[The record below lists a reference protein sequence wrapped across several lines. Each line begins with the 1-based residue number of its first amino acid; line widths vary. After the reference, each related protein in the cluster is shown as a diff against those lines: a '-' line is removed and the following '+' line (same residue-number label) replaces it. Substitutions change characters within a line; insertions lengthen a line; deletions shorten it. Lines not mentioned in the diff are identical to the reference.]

1 MKTLGKL
8 EKSFG
13 TWFLIFTCFFFF
25 ILRLPSLFEPY
36 WYGDEGIYQAIGL
49 RINSGG
55 ILYQNAFDNKPP
67 LLYVFYSFFNSDQF
81 MVRLGS
87 LFFGILAVIAFYFL
101 AKKLFEKKLA
111 VFSSTGFFALMFAI
125 PLFEG
130 NIANA
135 ENLMLFPLIL
145 AGFLIFSNR
154 EKMKNKFFFLAGL
167 LTGLAFLFKVVAV
180 FDFAA
185 FFIFILFS
193 DITLNFSKI
202 KSKKYLFKIL
212 DKTGIFL
219 LSFIIPIAIT
229 ALYFY
234 LVGAFSFF
242 LKATFLNNVGYV
254 SYGNKFIIP
263 QGFLILKLVILFL
276 FILFVFIKRKSL
288 NLAGVFVFLWAGF
301 SLFNAFFSQRP
312 YTHYILVFLPSFSLL
327 IGFLI
332 ANKKWQK
339 FSLIFILVL
348 TYLIIKNF
356 HIYDKVIPYYKNF
369 LDFAN
374 GQKSLIEYQAFFDR
388 RTPIDYQVAQYLLP
402 KINNENVFVWGNNA
416 QLYKMLGKLPPGRY
430 TVAYHITGY
439 KDGLQNTAEGLLKT
453 NPKYIII
460 MPNVSSYPFSLENYE
475 QSVILNDVIIYE
487 RTL

>member
-229 ALYFY
+229 
-234 LVGAFSFF
+234 
-242 LKATFLNNVGYV
+242 
-254 SYGNKFIIP
+254 
-263 QGFLILKLVILFL
+263 
-276 FILFVFIKRKSL
+276 
-288 NLAGVFVFLWAGF
+288 
-301 SLFNAFFSQRP
+301 
-312 YTHYILVFLPSFSLL
+312 
-327 IGFLI
+327 
-332 ANKKWQK
+332 
-339 FSLIFILVL
+339 
-348 TYLIIKNF
+348 
-356 HIYDKVIPYYKNF
+356 
-369 LDFAN
+369 
-374 GQKSLIEYQAFFDR
+374 
-388 RTPIDYQVAQYLLP
+388 
-402 KINNENVFVWGNNA
+402 
-416 QLYKMLGKLPPGRY
+416 
-430 TVAYHITGY
+430 
-439 KDGLQNTAEGLLKT
+439 
-453 NPKYIII
+453 
-460 MPNVSSYPFSLENYE
+460 
-475 QSVILNDVIIYE
+475 
-487 RTL
+487 